1 MELSVVDTQE
11 KMLNDRVD
19 KMIGAD
25 TNLATIVKMALKPD
39 CVDDETK
46 NKLLYSIRVANEK
59 EAKSI
64 EEEFK
69 FTMDCA
75 GNIIDLNSIDERIC
89 RITELETDTR
99 SELLESKGGSE

>member
-1 MELSVVDTQE
+1 MELSVVDPEE

-39 CVDDETK
+39 CVDDVTK
-46 NKLLYSIRVANEK
+46 EQLIYKIRLGNEK
-59 EAKSI
+59 QAKLY
-64 EEEFK
+64 EEQFK

-75 GNIIDLNSIDERIC
+75 GNIIEVNNIDGGNIQ
-89 RITELETDTR
+89 IETNTGG
-99 SELLESKGGSE
+99 ELLESKGGSS

>member
-1 MELSVVDTQE
+1 MELSVVDPDE
-11 KMLNDRVD
+11 KVLNDRVD

-25 TNLATIVKMALKPD
+25 TNMATIVKMALKPD

-46 NKLLYSIRVANEK
+46 NKLLYSIRLANEK
-59 EAKSI
+59 EAKNY
-64 EEEFK
+64 EEQFK

-75 GNIIDLNSIDERIC
+75 GNIIDVNSIDERIC

-99 SELLESKGGSE
+99 GELFESKGGSE